1 MTSGVVWE
9 VPKPLSVDRVRH
21 DDGSFTNVRRHG
33 NPRGPR
39 LLLGHGNGLAIDL
52 YYPFWSRFLGGF
64 DVFVY
69 DLRNHGWNA
78 VGTLRE
84 HNVPNL
90 IRDQEQVVEA
100 VAARYGGKPTIGV
113 FHSLSALTAL
123 LSSELG
129 TGGTGD
135 LSAWVLFDPPLYKPR
150 LGEAEFDKSANRS
163 AELARRRTDRFRKE
177 SEFSELVYHLLLP
190 RAVPGVA
197 DLMARTVLRESAD
210 GGGFEL
216 RCPREYEAQ
225 IFAYARTYAFLVD
238 LGALPCPTKVVGS
251 DPTMTFSYMPSFNL
265 GHINTVDY
273 DFIPESTHFLQVE
286 HPAECAELM
295 CEFLEVHGLL

>member
-1 MTSGVVWE
+1 MGSGAVWE
-9 VPKPLSVDRVRH
+9 VPKPVAVDRVRH

-39 LLLGHGNGLAIDL
+39 LLLGHGNGLAVDL
-52 YYPFWSRFLGGF
+52 YFPFWSRFLDRF

-69 DLRNHGWNA
+69 DLRNHGWNT
-78 VGTLRE
+78 VGALTE

-100 VAARYGGKPTIGV
+100 VEDRHGRKRTIGV

-123 LSSELG
+123 LSAELG
-129 TGGTGD
+129 TGRTGD
-135 LSAWVLFDPPLYKPR
+135 LAAWILFDPPLYKPR
-150 LGEAEFDKSANRS
+150 LGEVEFDKSADRS
-163 AELARRRTDRFRKE
+163 AELARRRTDRFRRE
-177 SEFSELVYHLLLP
+177 SEFSELVHHLLLT
-190 RAVPGVA
+190 RAVPGAA
-197 DLMARTVLRESAD
+197 DLMASTVLRESAD
-210 GGGFEL
+210 GQSFEL

-238 LGALPCPTKVVGS
+238 LGDLPCPTKVIGS
-251 DPTMTFSYMPSFNL
+251 DPMMTFSYMPSFNL
-265 GHINTVDY
+265 SHINTVDY

-286 HPAECAELM
+286 HPAECDELM
-295 CEFLEVHGLL
+295 REFLAGHGLS

>member
-1 MTSGVVWE
+1 MASGVVWE
-9 VPKPLSVDRVRH
+9 VPKPLSVDRVGH

-39 LLLGHGNGLAIDL
+39 LLVGHGNGLAVDL
-52 YYPFWSRFLGGF
+52 YYPFWSRFLDRF

-69 DLRNHGWNA
+69 DLRNHGWND
-78 VGTLRE
+78 VGSRSG
-84 HNVPNL
+84 HNIPNL

-100 VAARYGGKPTIGV
+100 VAARYGETSTIGV

-129 TGGTGD
+129 SGTTGS
-135 LSAWVLFDPPLYKPR
+135 LSAWILFDPPLYKPR
-150 LGEAEFDKSANRS
+150 LGEEEFDKSADRS

-177 SEFSELVYHLLLP
+177 SEFSELVHHLVLT
-190 RAVPGVA
+190 RAVPGA
-197 DLMARTVLRESAD
+197 AELMAGTVLRQSAD
-210 GGGFEL
+210 GEDFEL

-238 LGALPCPTKVVGS
+238 LGDLPCPTKVIGS

-265 GHINTVDY
+265 SHINTVDY

-286 HPAECAELM
+286 HPEECAVLT
-295 CEFLEVHGLL
+295 CKFLEGHGLA